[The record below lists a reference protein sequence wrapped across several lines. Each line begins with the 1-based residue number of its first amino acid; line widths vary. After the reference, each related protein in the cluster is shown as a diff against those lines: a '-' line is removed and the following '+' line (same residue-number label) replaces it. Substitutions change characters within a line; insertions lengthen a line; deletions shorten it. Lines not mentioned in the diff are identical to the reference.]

1 MRTLE
6 QKTKYENEINLMQ
19 NEIKVLI
26 RENNEL
32 KEQLERFQ
40 NIQVENENLRTKLQE
55 SENAVQATFLE
66 TKNVQ
71 AKLQETEN
79 MRKEN
84 SRKYEREI
92 VTLKGA
98 IQEKENYIADLRNA
112 LELLEK
118 SREELELDISNQTQ
132 QFSERERNLINEIQ
146 EMRSAFENE
155 KTKSLEDNSFEKEE
169 KNTRVDFREMFINE
183 HNNFDRTERDTDETS
198 GLLGDI
204 GGNDRDSLLNES
216 MDIKGYEGVNT
227 NKLPYEPI
235 DFRGYEGVNGG
246 NLSMEQK
253 GNVRNRERE
262 NWDNLLTER
271 AVDSDINGYEGV
283 PKTRSRNAVQ
293 YEEINFLSNGFK
305 PNEEATS
312 GNETWKKTFSLCFH
326 YTMSQV

>member
-1 MRTLE
+1 ME

-40 NIQVENENLRTKLQE
+40 NIQEENENLRTKLQE

-71 AKLQETEN
+71 ANLQETEN
-79 MRKEN
+79 MLKKD
-84 SRKYEREI
+84 SRKYEQEI
-92 VTLKGA
+92 ETLKVA
-98 IQEKENYIADLRNA
+98 IQEKENYIADLTNA
-112 LELLEK
+112 LGLLEK

-132 QFSERERNLINEIQ
+132 QFSERERSLINEIQ

-155 KTKSLEDNSFEKEE
+155 KTKSLEDSSFEKEE
-169 KNTRVDFREMFINE
+169 RNTRVDFREMFINE
-183 HNNFDRTERDTDETS
+183 HSNFDRAERDTDETS
-198 GLLGDI
+198 GLLGDS
-204 GGNDRDSLLNES
+204 GGDDRDSLPNES
-216 MDIKGYEGVNT
+216 IDIRGYEGVNT
-227 NKLPYEPI
+227 DNLPKEPI
-235 DFRGYEGVNGG
+235 DFRVYEAVNGG

-253 GNVRNRERE
+253 GNVSNHERA

-293 YEEINFLSNGFK
+293 YEEINFPSNGFK
-305 PNEEATS
+305 PNEEAIS
-312 GNETWKKTFSLCFH
+312 GNETWKKLALYVFITL
-326 YTMSQV
+326 